1 MSRTEWAEKFVAQFS
16 SLPLSRECV
25 YHSPRFLKKGIEKE
39 VCDHFIIMK
48 EETILISM
56 KAQEDPDSKSG
67 KKLKSWIKKSS
78 NKAVKQA
85 RGAIKT
91 ITNEKFWCDHDIRGK
106 VNFDPKSI
114 EVKYVIVIVELFDD
128 HFLMSEKLPNA
139 QYGIPILYFS
149 VNDFLNLISEL
160 RTFTD
165 LKNYL
170 ESKSSL
176 SVKTRNYI
184 GYELKFFQHYISHSQ
199 SFGNITSINDL
210 TVVRSKWIEFI
221 DWKKENEANMELT
234 ENVIN
239 SLTERLPNYR
249 SGLRKDTLQAFDPDN
264 ARDNYMLMQQE
275 ICELNLNER
284 VQFGAQFNNII
295 EKNKNE
301 SNDKNTAYGIILPDS
316 KPNFGYVFTSSKGI
330 TRQEIIDRGMKL
342 LTSAIAYFDL
352 NSCIAV
358 NDRDSQNFEIQ
369 YVLNYE
375 PNDNDKNNGD
385 NFWSHLKLNSVK
397 V

>member
-25 YHSPRFLKKGIEKE
+25 YHSPKYLKKGIEKE
-39 VCDHFIIMK
+39 VCDYLIIMK
-48 EETILISM
+48 EEAILISM

-67 KKLKSWIKKSS
+67 KKLKRWVNKHS

-85 RGAIKT
+85 KGALKT
-91 ITNEKFWCDHDIRGK
+91 IANENFWCDHDIRGK

-114 EVKYVIVIVELFDD
+114 EVKYVIVVAELFDD
-128 HFLMSEKLPNA
+128 HFLISDKLPNA
-139 QYGIPILYFS
+139 QDGIPILYFS
-149 VNDFLNLISEL
+149 VNDFLNLVSEL

-170 ESKSSL
+170 DSRSSL
-176 SVKTRNYI
+176 SEETRNYI
-184 GYELKFFQHYISHSQ
+184 GYEIKFFQHYISHNQ
-199 SFGNITSINDL
+199 SFSDITSIDDL
-210 TVVRSKWIEFI
+210 TIIQSKWIEFI
-221 DWKKENEANMELT
+221 EWKKENKANMELA

-239 SLTERLPNYR
+239 SLTERLPNYK
-249 SGLRKDTLQAFDPDN
+249 SGLRKDTLQAFDPEG

-275 ICELNLNER
+275 ICDLNINER

-301 SNDKNTAYGIILPDS
+301 SNDKNTAYGIMLSDS

-330 TRQEIIDRGMKL
+330 TRQEIIDRGMTL

-358 NDRDSQNFEIQ
+358 NDRDSKSFEVQ
-369 YVLNYE
+369 YVSNYE
-375 PNDNDKNNGD
+375 PNDNDISNAN
-385 NFWSHLKLNSVK
+385 NFWSHLKINSVN